1 MDGNAMTS
9 KAELCGEVKHP
20 ALIALDWGT
29 TSLRVFLLDDRGAI
43 AMQREA
49 PWGIQQ
55 LPGASLV
62 EGFNQAFE
70 SMVGDWLAR
79 WPGLPVI
86 ASGMVGSAHGWREA
100 PYLTCPVYIAS
111 FHQHLTAV
119 TSLSGTRIH
128 IAPGLVL
135 PSQVT
140 RGGGT
145 VVADVMRGEEIQVL
159 GALSIRPEWQDECC
173 IVLPG
178 THSKW
183 VWVKAGQV
191 AQFMTSMAGELFA
204 VLRQHSILGRLMPV
218 SMPDSTQ
225 WEAFE
230 KGVSL
235 AYAAAPGML
244 ISLMFS
250 ARSRVLT
257 GELASYESPDYLS
270 GLLIGSELAAALKQ
284 HHGKPVTTLGL
295 VGSPE
300 LCSRYERAL
309 ALVGHRPSAV
319 LGNTAPQGLWKVAV
333 AAGLAAPL
341 GAVHV
346 A

>member
-1 MDGNAMTS
+1 MTPNA
-9 KAELCGEVKHP
+9 ENCVEVKTP
-20 ALIALDWGT
+20 ALVALDWGT
-29 TSLRVFLLDDRGAI
+29 TALRVFLLDDRGAI

-70 SMVGDWLAR
+70 SMAGDWLAR

-100 PYLTCPVYIAS
+100 PYLTCPVHIAS
-111 FHQHLTAV
+111 FHRHLTKV
-119 TSLSGTRIH
+119 MSRSGIPIH

-140 RGGGT
+140 RTGST
-145 VVADVMRGEEIQVL
+145 VVADVMRGEEVQVL
-159 GALSIRPEWQDECC
+159 GALSIRPEWEDECC

-183 VWVKAGQV
+183 VWIEAGNV
-191 AQFMTSMAGELFA
+191 THFMTSMAGELFA
-204 VLRQHSILGRLMPV
+204 VLRQNSILGRLMPV
-218 SMPDSTQ
+218 AMPTSTR
-225 WEAFE
+225 WGAFE
-230 KGVSL
+230 KGVGL

-244 ISLMFS
+244 ISLLFS
-250 ARSRVLT
+250 VRSRVLT
-257 GELASYESPDYLS
+257 GELDSHESPDYLS

-284 HHGKPVTTLGL
+284 PHGKPVTTLGL

-309 ALVGHRPSAV
+309 ALVGHRPCAV
-319 LGNTAPQGLWKVAV
+319 LGNTAPQGLWKVAMS
-333 AAGLAAPL
+333 AGLAAPL
-341 GAVHV
+341 GVVH
-346 A
+346 AA

>member
-1 MDGNAMTS
+1 M
-9 KAELCGEVKHP
+9 EVKNP

-29 TSLRVFLLDDRGAI
+29 TSLRVFLLDAQGTVAI
-43 AMQREA
+43 QREA

-55 LPGASLV
+55 LPGASSA

-100 PYLTCPVYIAS
+100 PYLTCPVQIAS
-111 FHQHLTAV
+111 FHRHLTKV
-119 TSLSGTRIH
+119 MSRSGIPIH

-140 RGGGT
+140 RTGGT

-159 GALSIRPEWQDECC
+159 GALLVRPEWGDQSC

-183 VWVKAGQV
+183 VWIEAGNV
-191 AQFMTSMAGELFA
+191 THFMTSMAGELFA
-204 VLRQHSILGRLMPV
+204 VLRQHSILGRLMPAT
-218 SMPDSTQ
+218 MPASTQ
-225 WEAFE
+225 WAAFE

-244 ISLMFS
+244 ISLLFS
-250 ARSRVLT
+250 ARSMVLT
-257 GELASYESPDYLS
+257 GELPAHESPDYLS
-270 GLLIGSELAAALKQ
+270 GLLIGCELAAALK
-284 HHGKPVTTLGL
+284 HPLRKPVTTLGL
-295 VGSPE
+295 VGARE
-300 LCSRYERAL
+300 LSSRYERAL
-309 ALVGHRPSAV
+309 TLVGYRPAAV
-319 LGNTAPQGLWKVAV
+319 LDNTAPQGLWKVALS
-333 AAGLAAPL
+333 AGLASQL
-341 GAVHV
+341 GEAHV